1 MARTKLTD
9 KQKKKI
15 IADYME
21 NGNYRETARINSVA
35 VDTVRRIILK
45 NKNNQDFVKKSAE
58 KKEENTKDILEYMD
72 SIVKD
77 QKEVINLSLQVLKDK
92 LSSPDLFTNIRDVAI
107 VYGTIFDKALKYK
120 EMKLREI
127 EIEQKKKENSTDKI
141 NANILNIANLL
152 NNPMPNRSEK
162 DVQ

>member
-1 MARTKLTD
+1 MAKRLTD
-9 KQKKKI
+9 KDKKKI

-21 NGNYRETARINSVA
+21 NQNYSETARINNVG
-35 VDTVRRIILK
+35 VNTVKRLVLS
-45 NKNNQDFVKKSAE
+45 QDNEEMARKSRE

-72 SIVKD
+72 NIAEK
-77 QKEVINLSLQVLKDK
+77 QKKIIDLSLEVLEQK
-92 LSSPDLFTNIRDVAI
+92 LSNPDLFTNIRDVAI
-107 VYGTIFDKALKYK
+107 VYGTIFDKSLKYK
-120 EMKLREI
+120 EMKLREM

>member
-45 NKNNQDFVKKSAE
+45 NKNNQDFIKKSTE

-92 LSSPDLFTNIRDVAI
+92 LSNPDLFTNIRDVAI

-120 EMKLREI
+120 EMKLRE
-127 EIEQKKKENSTDKI
+127 EEMKYKNTTTQETLDKLDALLEEQK
-141 NANILNIANLL
+141 NAY
-152 NNPMPNRSEK
+152 M
-162 DVQ
+162 D

>member
-72 SIVKD
+72 NIAEK
-77 QKEVINLSLQVLKDK
+77 QKKIIDLSLEVLEQK
-92 LSSPDLFTNIRDVAI
+92 LSNPDLFTNVKDVVT
-107 VYGTIFDKALKYK
+107 VYGVIFDKALKYK
-120 EMKLREI
+120 EMKLKE
-127 EIEQKKKENSTDKI
+127 EEMKYKNTTTQETLDKLDALLEEQK
-141 NANILNIANLL
+141 NAY
-152 NNPMPNRSEK
+152 M
-162 DVQ
+162 D

>member
-120 EMKLREI
+120 EMKLRE
-127 EIEQKKKENSTDKI
+127 EEMKYKNTTTQETLDKLDALLEEQK
-141 NANILNIANLL
+141 NAY
-152 NNPMPNRSEK
+152 M
-162 DVQ
+162 D